1 MNSGRT
7 FVNVVYDN
15 ACCTRYVHCT
25 ECSYI
30 QYNLIVSIYVDIHSY
45 IEQYII

>member
-1 MNSGRT
+1 MNSGWT